1 MDNIDDFQRELIEAQ
16 EQRSQAW
23 RDARAGKFTASEMW
37 KLMVSPRSKSA
48 ELSDTALTYIMTKV
62 AEEITGRVHETGSA
76 YPLVWGEEQEPIA
89 KQYIQ
94 DKLGIKIEPAGFVIR
109 NAHAGGTPDGY
120 IGEDEILEI
129 KCPFNSANHVEYL
142 MLKTPEDLLDFKK
155 ENFYQVHTN
164 MLFCNK
170 PKARLISYDG
180 RFPEA
185 QQLAILVIHADTEVQ
200 SAIIAQ
206 LDRAIQKKLD
216 ILKNFEL
223 LP

>member
-1 MDNIDDFQRELIEAQ
+1 MGQIDDFDRELIEAQ

-37 KLMVSPRSKSA
+37 KLMTEPRSKKN
-48 ELSDTALTYIMTKV
+48 EWSDTAMTYIMTKV
-62 AEEITGRVHETGSA
+62 AEEITGRVHETGPA

-89 KQYIQ
+89 KQFIQ
-94 DKLGIKIEPAGFVIR
+94 DKLGVTIKPAGFVIR

-120 IGEDEILEI
+120 LSDEELLEI
-129 KCPFNSANHVEYL
+129 KCPFNSSNHVEYL
-142 MLKTPEDLLDFKK
+142 LLKTPEDLLDFKK
-155 ENFYQVHTN
+155 ENYYQVHTN
-164 MLFCNK
+164 MLFCDK

-185 QQLAILVIHADTEVQ
+185 QQLAILHIPADAEVHA
-200 SAIIAQ
+200 AIIER
-206 LDRAIQKKLD
+206 LDKAIQKKLE
-216 ILKNFEL
+216 ILKNFEP